1 MAHRTMERPS
11 PRLRRASFGLCA
23 LLSLAS
29 ASDAAG
35 QPPVPEQR
43 LREALGWSSF
53 MPARPIAEPR
63 TAGAAGDL
71 AMMRVW
77 LQSPP
82 GHARTELLGVQPL
95 RRGRS
100 VAAPV
105 AAAGDTVTAFLGR
118 RAMRIPVLA
127 RLPARQTFVG
137 NVCVRTG
144 WTYLLGAPDT
154 TIAELGRLLT
164 GRTGVALRRAAGAR
178 RVEASP
184 LSLVGA
190 YQPEM
195 QRAHAAWLDRTR
207 GRATPE
213 QLREAT
219 QQSRRRI
226 LQFRGPNGS
235 VLHYATFDLE
245 VIDVPA
251 GAVPEKSLYSRQIV
265 ADDGTVVANLPG
277 AERMVGT
284 TDTDGDGVDELV
296 LENGLVTWDGRGWR
310 FRPVETD
317 WGVEQGCR

>member
-1 MAHRTMERPS
+1 MTPRTMER
-11 PRLRRASFGLCA
+11 RYARVRRASFGLCA

-29 ASDAAG
+29 APDAAG
-35 QPPVPEQR
+35 QPSAPEQR
-43 LREALGWSSF
+43 LREALAASSF
-53 MPARPIAEPR
+53 VPAVPIAEPR
-63 TAGAAGDL
+63 TSGAAGGL
-71 AMMRVW
+71 VMMRVW
-77 LQSPP
+77 LRTPR
-82 GHARTELLGVQPL
+82 GEGRTELLGVQPL

-100 VAAPV
+100 VVAPI
-105 AAAGDTVTAFLGR
+105 AAAGDSVTAFLGG
-118 RAMRIPVLA
+118 RAMRVPVLA

-154 TIAELGRLLT
+154 TIAELRRLLR
-164 GRTGVALRRAAGAR
+164 GADGVALRRAAGAR

-184 LSLVGA
+184 LSIEHD
-190 YQPEM
+190 YRPEM
-195 QRAHAAWLDRTR
+195 QRAHAAWLERTR
-207 GRATPE
+207 GRATPD
-213 QLREAT
+213 QLRDAT
-219 QQSRRRI
+219 QHSRLRI

-245 VIDVPA
+245 VVDIPA

-265 ADDGTVVANLPG
+265 SDSGTVLANLPG

-284 TDTDGDGVDELV
+284 TDTNGDGVDELV
-296 LENGLVTWDGRGWR
+296 LENGLVTWDGRAWR